1 MGTGKMEANP
11 FVIADAGKCIGCKA
25 CELACFAVHN
35 RENGVSA
42 AVGTITIP
50 VIPRLY
56 VTKAGRS
63 AAPVQCRHCENA
75 PCAAACPVG
84 AIRQENGTIL
94 IDEERCIG
102 CKACALAC
110 PFGAIALVKS
120 YSHGREVL
128 QSGLSA
134 HTERGA
140 EPKPRLVASKCDLC
154 QSCAPLHT
162 WAEVAGQT
170 QGGAMEAGAVESR
183 PAGRTLEPGAAEA
196 AASPACVAACPVGA
210 LSLVTGKPERTVRP
224 FPDLKAMPF

>member
-56 VTKAGRS
+56 VTRRALRGAGAVPALRKRALRGGLPGRGDPPGKRRHSDRRGALHRLQGLCAGLSVWRDRAGQIVFARPGS
-63 AAPVQCRHCENA
+63 AA
-75 PCAAACPVG
+75 
-84 AIRQENGTIL
+84 
-94 IDEERCIG
+94 ERT
-102 CKACALAC
+102 
-110 PFGAIALVKS
+110 
-120 YSHGREVL
+120 
-128 QSGLSA
+128 SA

-170 QGGAMEAGAVESR
+170 QGGAMEAGAAESR
-183 PAGRTLEPGAAEA
+183 PAGRTLEPGPADA